1 MVRLC
6 KYSRDSC
13 GFDVISF
20 NTFNLFKMS
29 AVTAVLQLYSGLER
43 LTDLPKATQLE
54 NGMIYQIG
62 IPGLCM
68 APRYI
73 FSVSK

>member
-1 MVRLC
+1 
-6 KYSRDSC
+6 
-13 GFDVISF
+13 
-20 NTFNLFKMS
+20 MS

-68 APRYI
+68 APRYV